1 MQTVVCAR
9 IKCNSVSPHRN
20 ISAQHNGNKC
30 KGHWNGE
37 RDLPVEFTRTFDV
50 RETKVNAV
58 RNRSTLYV
66 VSFPFRKQQSQYSQ
80 ATGHNEFAQRIR
92 HQNRREECEDYKLI
106 DFLDTK
112 ISVHLIPAAQCKV
125 SVWRT

>member
-58 RNRSTLYV
+58 RNRSML
-66 VSFPFRKQQSQYSQ
+66 FRSRFANNSHNTHKQQGITNSPNGYD
-80 ATGHNEFAQRIR
+80 TRIDAK
-92 HQNRREECEDYKLI
+92 NV
-106 DFLDTK
+106 K
-112 ISVHLIPAAQCKV
+112 IIN
-125 SVWRT
+125 